1 MKKVIAVTIILLL
14 FVVVFAGCSGG
25 GGTTPKTSK
34 VNVSVTD
41 EGGKAISGV
50 KLSMGDY
57 SGTTD
62 SSGKYAFNDVK
73 SGSYTIKASKEG
85 YEDVSSDV
93 TVGEGE
99 SKTVN
104 LTLKEEVVAE
114 EIKDYSQIKSYK
126 VTFEVKSASGKG
138 DQKIEILQDDYGKK
152 QHMTVMDLKTGETQF
167 EMYIDGDKAKIR
179 SDDTWTEMPA
189 SQVSSISGGFLAIVD
204 TMAVNVRNSYNTSV
218 KTLTGSASYSISRV
232 GSETVNDYPAVKY
245 LMKANVTSQGEQT
258 ISQVELWVI
267 SSGTYK
273 NYPTRMVIS
282 VTNKGETDM
291 VTFNVSDFGKV
302 VISGI

>member
-14 FVVVFAGCSGG
+14 FVAVFAGCSGG
-25 GGTTPKTSK
+25 GSTTPKMSK
-34 VNVSVTD
+34 VNISVAD
-41 EGGKAISGV
+41 EGGKAVSGV
-50 KLSMGDY
+50 NLSMGDY

-62 SSGKYAFNDVK
+62 SSGKYTFNDVK
-73 SGSYTIKASKEG
+73 SGSYTVKALKEG
-85 YEDVSSDV
+85 YEDVSTDV

-104 LTLKEEVVAE
+104 LTLKEEVVTE

-126 VTFEVKSASGKG
+126 LTFEVKSSSDKG

-152 QHMTVMDLKTGETQF
+152 QHMTVVDLKTGETQF
-167 EMYIDGDKAKIR
+167 EMYIDGEKAKIR
-179 SDDTWTEMPA
+179 SDDTWMEMPA
-189 SQVSSISGGFLAIVD
+189 SQVSSISGGFIAIVD
-204 TMAVNVRNSYNTSV
+204 TMAVGVRTSYNTSV
-218 KTLTGSASYSISRV
+218 KTSAGSASYSISRV
-232 GSETVNDYPAVKY
+232 GSETVNDYPTIKY
-245 LMKANVTSQGEQT
+245 LMKANVTSEGEQT
-258 ISQVELWVI
+258 ISQAEIWVI
-267 SSGTYK
+267 SSGSYK

-282 VTNKGETDM
+282 VTNKGETDT